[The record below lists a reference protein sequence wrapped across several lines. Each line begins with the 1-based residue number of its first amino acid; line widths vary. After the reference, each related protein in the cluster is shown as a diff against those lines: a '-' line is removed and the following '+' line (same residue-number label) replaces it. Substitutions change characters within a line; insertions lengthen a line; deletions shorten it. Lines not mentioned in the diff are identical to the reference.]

1 MSMRKNIV
9 AIAAA
14 IAVAGCASAPTANS
28 AELRLWKTVRLPAA
42 SAGAFAT
49 CLQNGFNNAH
59 SVTHTA
65 VRQVRGD
72 GVTRVETWGASQGLQ
87 ASALVSTS
95 VRCSWGA
102 STGSHPERAGRPRS
116 ASFRRFEFAE
126 GLRGRIV
133 G

>member
-72 GVTRVETWGASQGLQ
+72 GVIRVETWGASQGLQ
-87 ASALVSTS
+87 ASALVFDDGRIELRESTS
-95 VRCSWGA
+95 PLVDTSG
-102 STGSHPERAGRPRS
+102 ERAVLLGCFDRLAP
-116 ASFRRFEFAE
+116 
-126 GLRGRIV
+126 
-133 G
+133 

>member
-1 MSMRKNIV
+1 MSMHKNIV

-14 IAVAGCASAPTANS
+14 IAVVGCASAPAANS

-42 SAGAFAT
+42 STGAFAT

-87 ASALVSTS
+87 ASALVFDDGRVELRESTS
-95 VRCSWGA
+95 PLVDTSG
-102 STGSHPERAGRPRS
+102 ERAVLLGCFDRLAP
-116 ASFRRFEFAE
+116 
-126 GLRGRIV
+126 
-133 G
+133 